1 MCNPGRNEFFLIFYP
16 SGKAGG
22 SQIRRCQEIV
32 VKRYDFTLGALALT
46 PAFATTSIVQL
57 FSFYFRI
64 SRRWPEKGMPDVY
77 FILSLLPNERQ

>member
-1 MCNPGRNEFFLIFYP
+1 MIIFSFFHP
-16 SGKAGG
+16 AGKAG
-22 SQIRRCQEIV
+22 SQIQRCQGIV